1 MKKIILSMGI
11 AFSGIAMAQ
20 TTGHEGRVG
29 ITTTTPMATLD
40 IEANGASKLNGILIP
55 RVTKVQAETMG
66 SGIGTNKLQE
76 STMVYI
82 SNATAG
88 ATTKYTSKVD
98 AKGFYYFDGNE
109 WVKVGSGAATSSTQN
124 WEDIRYLTTSD
135 PNDEDGKQV
144 ITSET
149 TNGQIS
155 NKAWFVVVDVNTQ
168 TSVRLPKL
176 TEADAGRMIVIYKKG
191 TGNTSVLDHNGLGVA
206 DAGTLIVG
214 TTVVTS
220 ARGKSV
226 IWDGK
231 NWYPASY

>member
-40 IEANGASKLNGILIP
+40 IKANGASKLNGILIP

-66 SGIGTNKLQE
+66 SGIGTDKLQE

-98 AKGFYYFDGNE
+98 AKGFYYFDGKE
-109 WVKVGSGAATSSTQN
+109 WVKVGGGASSSTSTSTVLGPATGSIRTVSGMTEDMWAATDFAISIPLGAPATFQFPAPGGANSGRIVAVRNNQGGTVTFTAN
-124 WEDIRYLTTSD
+124 APL
-135 PNDEDGKQV
+135 N
-144 ITSET
+144 
-149 TNGQIS
+149 NGSIS
-155 NKAWFVVVDVNTQ
+155 NNRGMLVMSDGTRWY
-168 TSVRLPKL
+168 
-176 TEADAGRMIVIYKKG
+176 VIG
-191 TGNTSVLDHNGLGVA
+191 GF
-206 DAGTLIVG
+206 
-214 TTVVTS
+214 
-220 ARGKSV
+220 
-226 IWDGK
+226 
-231 NWYPASY
+231 